1 MGPSAGSASGQA
13 PGGPPLP
20 EARGS
25 GGDAPCPLEW
35 SVSPWRERPA
45 AAAAAVLLALG
56 LWVLVVRLL
65 PGERLSATVL
75 GLLLLAS
82 LAPGMAPTRC
92 RVDAA
97 GAARQV
103 LFTWDRRR
111 WDDIR
116 RARLA
121 ARGLFVS
128 PLARPGRLDRF
139 RGLFLPL
146 PARAGES
153 PHLRAALRR
162 ELDRHGL

>member
-1 MGPSAGSASGQA
+1 MEPGAGGATERA
-13 PGGPPLP
+13 PGVPP

-25 GGDAPCPLEW
+25 GDTALPPLEW
-35 SVSPWRERPA
+35 TVSPWREDPA
-45 AAAAAVLLALG
+45 AAAAAVLVGLG
-56 LWVLVVRLL
+56 LWLVVVLLL
-65 PGERLSATVL
+65 PGERLAATVL
-75 GLLLLAS
+75 GALLLAS

-92 RVDAA
+92 RVDAD

-103 LFTWDRRR
+103 LFGWERRR
-111 WDDIR
+111 WSDVR

-146 PARAGES
+146 PGGATEAAA
-153 PHLRAALRR
+153 LREALRR
-162 ELDRHGL
+162 ELDHRGF

>member
-1 MGPSAGSASGQA
+1 VEPSAGSASGQA
-13 PGGPPLP
+13 PGGRPLP

-25 GGDAPCPLEW
+25 GEAPSCAVEW
-35 SVSPWRERPA
+35 TVNPWRENRA
-45 AAAAAVLLALG
+45 AAAGAALVVLG
-56 LWVLVVRLL
+56 LWLLVLRLL
-65 PGERLSATVL
+65 PGERTAATLL

-82 LAPGMAPTRC
+82 LSPGMAPTRC
-92 RVDAA
+92 RVDED

-103 LFTWDRRR
+103 LFTWERRR
-111 WDDIR
+111 WADIR

-146 PARAGES
+146 PSRPGEGAE
-153 PHLRAALRR
+153 LREALRR
-162 ELDRHGL
+162 KLEQHGL

>member
-1 MGPSAGSASGQA
+1 VEPSAGSAAERA
-13 PGGPPLP
+13 PGVPSPPGV
-20 EARGS
+20 RGS
-25 GGDAPCPLEW
+25 GGAGACPLEW
-35 SVSPWRERPA
+35 TVNPWRERPLAALA
-45 AAAAAVLLALG
+45 AALVALG
-56 LWVLVVRLL
+56 LWLLVLRLL
-65 PGERLSATVL
+65 PGERAAATVL

-92 RVDAA
+92 RVDAE

-103 LFTWDRRR
+103 LFTWERRR
-111 WDDIR
+111 WTDVR

-146 PARAGES
+146 PAHPEGGADLG
-153 PHLRAALRR
+153 AALRR